1 MAYLIDKIEK
11 MDEPEN
17 VKIETIKEDEEEIF
31 DITKRPDTKFE
42 QGYLTH
48 QGVELEDGSIA
59 IQRQKAKKQADM
71 TDEENDTLE
80 RWTNQACR
88 EYPNADRFWMESIA
102 YYCLMKPDEAKTY
115 AENNQD
121 KLYQS
126 RATQNDCWD
135 RIEKENPHIK
145 RI

>member
-48 QGVELEDGSIA
+48 DGVELEDGSIA

-88 EYPNADRFWMESIA
+88 EYPNADRFWMESIS
-102 YYCLMKPDEAKTY
+102 YYCLMKPDEAKAY

-126 RATQNDCWD
+126 RATQNECWD